1 RLVDCPPLRYFP
13 ANSLQEFSDF
23 RGYGLR
29 SASGYALNSTGNRH
43 TELGDGAGND
53 VIGGREKDFAE
64 ALTGKDKASK
74 EARREAGN
82 LVRKQWK
89 CLYVECSAKY
99 NWHVSAAFRE
109 LLKAI
114 DHKDFGHKPTSARV
128 QEAFRRNQCSVM

>member
-29 SASGYALNSTGNRH
+29 SASGYALVYDLCDEASFGYVKR
-43 TELGDGAGND
+43 
-53 VIGGREKDFAE
+53 IREQLQE
-64 ALTGKDKASK
+64 QALTGKDKASK